1 MKGLLTMAAILSLAT
16 TATAA
21 ERVVSIKDNVT
32 ILFEGPAD
40 RQWSPAPVPVYR
52 CVARQGNGQQGEVE
66 IEQVFTPVAELASGI
81 RVSLPQGWKFAAR
94 SLNDANSSKL
104 RVRVQWNKAGPGY
117 AKVVPVVAKEKLL
130 TFSFTPASSELGR
143 IPGASKIYMEFSGK
157 NPAETQTLMLAFNGK
172 LIHRGLKDCRSKAL
186 AGRIAGR

>member
-1 MKGLLTMAAILSLAT
+1 MAAILSLAT

-52 CVARQGNGQQGEVE
+52 CVARQGNGRQGEVE

-117 AKVVPVVAKEKLL
+117 PRAVPIVVKEKLQ
-130 TFSFTPASSELGR
+130 TFSFAPAPGEWGR
-143 IPGASKIYMEFSGK
+143 IPRANKIYLEFAGK
-157 NPAETQTLMLAFNGK
+157 SPGETQTLMLAFNGK